1 MTDLVPICLGGVADP
16 TERRERMEHLAR
28 GSRAEST
35 WRSYA
40 IVWVVWETWASANGA
55 TPWPADP
62 TRVAAFLTDLTATHR
77 IATVKRY
84 LAAISVGHTLK
95 GFRLDRKHAAITT
108 ILRGA
113 ARGAPVPRR
122 VRPLMS
128 KQIRALLADLGDGP
142 ADRRDAAL
150 LSLGV
155 ASGCRRSELAG
166 LDWAKRVDG
175 TDGTGVLALSEDGA
189 TITLHTSKTMRG
201 GEAEVIY
208 LQPGIALKAVK
219 LWIAT
224 AALAEG
230 SPLFRAVDKAGGIA
244 QTRLTAGAVALI
256 VKARCAAGGLEP
268 AEFAGH
274 SLRAGM
280 VTSAA
285 EADVPEWKIRMTSR
299 HKSDALKTYIR
310 PVEKKKHALTSDIG
324 L

>member
-1 MTDLVPICLGGVADP
+1 
-16 TERRERMEHLAR
+16 MEQLAR

-35 WRSYA
+35 WHSYG
-40 IVWVVWETWASANGA
+40 IVWAAWETWAAANA
-55 TPWPADP
+55 STPWPADSN
-62 TRVAAFLTDLTATHR
+62 RVAAFLTDLTATHR
-77 IATVKRY
+77 IATVRRY
-84 LAAISVGHTLK
+84 LAALSVGHTLK
-95 GFRLDRKHAAITT
+95 GHRLDRKHVAIST

-113 ARGAPVPRR
+113 ARGAPAPRR
-122 VRPLMS
+122 VRPLMA
-128 KQIRALLADLGDGP
+128 KQIRALLADLDEGA

-166 LDWAKRVDG
+166 LDWAKRG
-175 TDGTGVLALSEDGA
+175 DGTGVLELSDEGA
-189 TITLHTSKTMRG
+189 TITLHMSKTVHG
-201 GEAEVIY
+201 GEVESIY

-219 LWIAT
+219 RWVAT
-224 AALAEG
+224 GAIAEG
-230 SPLFRAVDKAGGIA
+230 APLFRAVDKAGGIA

-256 VKARCAAGGLEP
+256 VKARCAAAGLEP

-299 HKSDALKTYIR
+299 HKSDVLKAYIR
-310 PVEKKKHALTSDIG
+310 PVERKKHALTGDIG